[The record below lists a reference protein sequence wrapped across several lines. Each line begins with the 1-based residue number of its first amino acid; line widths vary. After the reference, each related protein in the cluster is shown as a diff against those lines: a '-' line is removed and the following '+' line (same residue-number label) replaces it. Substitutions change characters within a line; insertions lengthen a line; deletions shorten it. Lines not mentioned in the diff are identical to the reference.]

1 MTAARTSLPSSAI
14 IIRRYTGKPAG
25 RYRASPGRLR
35 RKVICSSPRPPS
47 LRRRLNRTT
56 AGMSSSAAKRMF
68 MVTTPI
74 YSVFDLNVQVES
86 TTGGTGITGK
96 SKTKHPR
103 VPRVPRGL
111 LILNTYV
118 SRRTPRPPIR
128 YSLELFPQHRP
139 VDFTVGVFRELF
151 IEGNPF
157 RWHHII
163 RQYFAQL
170 FPQNVRRNLGARLRR
185 IGAADRRALEPV
197 AVDSHDRALFQ
208 SVDCVQGSLD
218 LPQLDPIPSAL
229 DLRIGPTEEIEQA
242 VGADLG
248 QVASLINPIPGR

>member
-14 IIRRYTGKPAG
+14 IIRRYTGKPGG

-47 LRRRLNRTT
+47 LRRWLNRTI

-68 MVTTPI
+68 MVTTP
-74 YSVFDLNVQVES
+74 
-86 TTGGTGITGK
+86 
-96 SKTKHPR
+96 
-103 VPRVPRGL
+103 
-111 LILNTYV
+111 
-118 SRRTPRPPIR
+118 RPPTR
-128 YSLELFPQHRP
+128 YSLELFPEHRP

-151 IEGNPF
+151 IEGHPL
-157 RWHHII
+157 RRHHII

-170 FPQNVRRNLGARLRR
+170 FPQHVRSNLGARLRR
-185 IGAADRRALEPV
+185 IGATDRRALEPS

-208 SVDCVQGSLD
+208 SVDCVQGGLD
-218 LPQLDPIPSAL
+218 LPQFDPIPSAL
-229 DLRIGPTEEIEQA
+229 DLRVGPPQEIEQA

-248 QVASLINPIPGR
+248 QVASLINPIAGR